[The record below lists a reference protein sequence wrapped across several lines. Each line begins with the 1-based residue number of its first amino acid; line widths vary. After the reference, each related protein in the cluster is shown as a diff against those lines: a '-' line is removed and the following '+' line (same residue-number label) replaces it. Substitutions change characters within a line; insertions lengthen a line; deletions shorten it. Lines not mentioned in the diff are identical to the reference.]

1 MAPHTP
7 PPGARSVLAAL
18 TIASTP
24 SVVMSTTRARSFT
37 SPGSARTLSHAA
49 EPQVEHARSAPA
61 HLGDL
66 TRCVAQKHERATDRA
81 GRAVEM
87 IARGGPQPHRC
98 IRPPLQDQRVSLGDD
113 VIEDLGLVAV
123 I

>member
-24 SVVMSTTRARSFT
+24 SVVMSTTRARRFT
-37 SPGSARTLSHAA
+37 SPGSAGTLGHAA

-66 TRCVAQKHERATDRA
+66 TRRVAQKHQRAADRA
-81 GRAVEM
+81 GRAVEL
-87 IARGGPQPHRC
+87 IARGRAQPHRR
-98 IRPPLQDQRVSLGDD
+98 IRPALQ
-113 VIEDLGLVAV
+113 
-123 I
+123 